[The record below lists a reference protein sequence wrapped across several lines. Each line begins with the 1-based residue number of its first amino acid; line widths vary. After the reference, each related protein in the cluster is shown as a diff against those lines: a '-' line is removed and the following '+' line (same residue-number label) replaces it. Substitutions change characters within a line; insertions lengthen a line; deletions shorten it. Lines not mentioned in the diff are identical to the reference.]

1 MAFSAISKGLPLTGN
16 YAMRQRARFQTVL
29 ATAALTAVTFSSPSL
44 GAETAKK
51 MLTSSAEKF
60 EAVQPVLQ
68 PTLLPM
74 PTLKQLRVK
83 PEVATLYEYDSSPL
97 GDRQPLLMVHGLHG
111 ETHRNFRWSKVV
123 KHIKEDQQ
131 LDKQFKIYFARY
143 STSDKLEKT
152 VPELRNVISK
162 LYSIANNRPI
172 TMMALSMGGNVAYE
186 AFADKDTED
195 KIKLFMAF
203 GVPFHGSPLFST
215 DWLQYGVY
223 KNLCFPWTRIDH
235 SIAYRVY
242 FKRNAVLMTDLRWD
256 NADTSVPEVG
266 YFKSRLP
273 FGPSG
278 KLTVADAENRT
289 LLALNARPVNKKKI
303 VAYGGYLLN
312 PYLMPKA
319 ERFIERGVM
328 APYTFFTL
336 KVPSHFALEHP
347 VLRMLN
353 REITTVV
360 CNPSATEKAK
370 TKFVYGLNDGI
381 TPLQS
386 ALCLPNSVIGS
397 VPLAREA
404 DVANIKSLTDVRTA
418 RVFRNIDHLTFID
431 GYKPLRG
438 TKHLKDQL
446 NPTEGN
452 RTIFDWIAL
461 DLKRSLDDQSKLA
474 REGEAEPAA
483 PKTETD

>member
-1 MAFSAISKGLPLTGN
+1 MYQS
-16 YAMRQRARFQTVL
+16 ARFQTIL
-29 ATAALTAVTFSSPSL
+29 ASTMLCAVTFSSSAF
-44 GAETAKK
+44 GAESAKK

-60 EAVQPVLQ
+60 EAVQPVVQSAL
-68 PTLLPM
+68 PPM

-111 ETHRNFRWSKVV
+111 ETHRNFRWTKVI

-131 LDKQFKIYFARY
+131 LDKQFKIYMARY
-143 STSDKLEKT
+143 STSDKLDKT
-152 VPELRNVISK
+152 VPELRNVIAK
-162 LYSIANNRPI
+162 LYTLTNNRPI

-186 AFADKDTED
+186 AFVDKDTED

-235 SIAYRVY
+235 SLAYRVY
-242 FKRNAVLMTDLRWD
+242 FKRNSVLMTDLRWD

-266 YFKSRLP
+266 MFKSRLP

-278 KLTVADAENRT
+278 KLTVAEAENRE

-360 CNPSATEKAK
+360 CNPAATEKAK
-370 TKFVYGLNDGI
+370 TKYVYGLNDGI

-397 VPLAREA
+397 MPLAKES

-452 RTIFDWIAL
+452 RTIFDWISL

-474 REGEAEPAA
+474 REGEAQPAA

>member
-1 MAFSAISKGLPLTGN
+1 MYQS
-16 YAMRQRARFQTVL
+16 ARFPTIL
-29 ATAALTAVTFSSPSL
+29 ATALLSAATISSAAI
-44 GAETAKK
+44 GAETTNKV
-51 MLTSSAEKF
+51 LTSSAEKF
-60 EAVQPVLQ
+60 EAVPIAQSTISTI
-68 PTLLPM
+68 PTIKE
-74 PTLKQLRVK
+74 LKIK
-83 PEVATLYEYDSSPL
+83 PEVAALYEYDTIPL

-111 ETHRNFRWSKVV
+111 EFHRSFRWTKVIN
-123 KHIKEDQQ
+123 HIKQDPE

-162 LYSIANNRPI
+162 LYSASNNRPI

-186 AFADKDTED
+186 AFLDKDTEE
-195 KIKLFMAF
+195 KVRTFMAF

-223 KNLCFPWTRIDH
+223 KNICFPWTRIDH
-235 SIAYRVY
+235 SLAYRVY

-266 YFKSRLP
+266 SFKSRLP

-278 KLTVADAENRT
+278 VLTVAGAENRR
-289 LLALNARPVNKKKI
+289 LLALHTQPTNKKKI

-319 ERFIERGVM
+319 ERFIESKIM
-328 APYTFFTL
+328 APYTFITL
-336 KVPSHFALEHP
+336 KVPSHFAAEHP
-347 VLRMLN
+347 VLKMLN

-360 CNPSATEKAK
+360 CSPSANEKAK
-370 TKFVYGLNDGI
+370 TRYVYGLNDGI

-386 ALCLPNSVIGS
+386 ALCLPNSVIAS
-397 VPLAREA
+397 VPLAQES
-404 DVANIKSLTDVRTA
+404 DVAGIKKHTDIGTA

-446 NPTEGN
+446 NPSEGTH
-452 RTIFDWIAL
+452 TIFDWIGL
-461 DLKRSLDDQSKLA
+461 DLKRSLEDQSKIA
-474 REGEAEPAA
+474 KEGEVKPASS
-483 PKTETD
+483 KTATD

>member
-1 MAFSAISKGLPLTGN
+1 MAFQPLVRGFHITGN
-16 YAMRQRARFQTVL
+16 YAMYQSARFQTIL
-29 ATAALTAVTFSSPSL
+29 ATALFAAATFSSSAF
-44 GAETAKK
+44 GAETANR

-68 PTLLPM
+68 TTLPPM

-152 VPELRNVISK
+152 VPELRSVISK

-186 AFADKDTED
+186 AFLDKDTED

-235 SIAYRVY
+235 SLAYRVY
-242 FKRNAVLMTDLRWD
+242 FKRNEVLMTDLRWD

-266 YFKSRLP
+266 TFKSRLP

-278 KLTVADAENRT
+278 KLTVAEAENRT

-397 VPLAREA
+397 VPLSKES
-404 DVANIKSLTDVRTA
+404 DVAQIKAHTDVRTA

-446 NPTEGN
+446 NPTEGT
-452 RTIFDWIAL
+452 RSIFEWISL
-461 DLKRSLDDQSKLA
+461 DLKRSLDDQNRLA
-474 REGEAEPAA
+474 DQTKPRET
-483 PKTETD
+483 KTETD

>member
-1 MAFSAISKGLPLTGN
+1 MYQS
-16 YAMRQRARFQTVL
+16 ARFPTIL
-29 ATAALTAVTFSSPSL
+29 ATALLSAATISSGAF
-44 GAETAKK
+44 GAETTKK

-60 EAVQPVLQ
+60 EAQSISQTSLAPI
-68 PTLLPM
+68 PP
-74 PTLKQLRVK
+74 LKELRVK
-83 PEVATLYEYDSSPL
+83 PEVAELYEYDTVPL

-111 ETHRNFRWSKVV
+111 EFHRNFRWSKVIQHV
-123 KHIKEDQQ
+123 KRDRQ

-162 LYSIANNRPI
+162 LYALSGNRPI

-186 AFADKDTED
+186 AFLDKDTEE
-195 KIKLFMAF
+195 KIKKFMAF

-223 KNLCFPWTRIDH
+223 KNICFPWTRIDH
-235 SIAYRVY
+235 SLAYRVY

-266 YFKSRLP
+266 SFKSRLP

-278 KLTVADAENRT
+278 VLTVAGAENRR
-289 LLALNARPVNKKKI
+289 LLALNAQPANKKKI

-319 ERFIERGVM
+319 ERFIESKIM
-328 APYTFFTL
+328 APYTFITL
-336 KVPSHFALEHP
+336 KVPSHFAAEHP
-347 VLRMLN
+347 VLKMLN

-360 CNPSATEKAK
+360 CSPSANAK
-370 TKFVYGLNDGI
+370 TKTKYVYGLNDGI

-386 ALCLPNSVIGS
+386 ALCLPNSVVAS
-397 VPLAREA
+397 VPLARESDVAGIKAHA
-404 DVANIKSLTDVRTA
+404 DVGTA

-438 TKHLKDQL
+438 TKNLKDQL
-446 NPTEGN
+446 NPAEGTH
-452 RTIFDWIAL
+452 TIFDWIGL
-461 DLKRSLDDQSKLA
+461 DLKRSLEDQSKLA
-474 REGEAEPAA
+474 TEAEAKPAST
-483 PKTETD
+483 KTETD